1 MAEKTEWERARDIV
15 TRQLSM
21 MDRSRKQL
29 LDAMR
34 KRDVDDETAESVLDW
49 FAGHGLVND
58 VHFAEVLVRTRLTE
72 KHASKRAIAEE
83 LRRKGIEA
91 EIIEDALSIISDED
105 EYENALHI
113 ALKKLR
119 IASGNP
125 ATLRQRT
132 YATLARR
139 GFNSDHCSRALATA
153 ESSLDNAIP
162 DE

>member
-34 KRDVDDETAESVLDW
+34 QRNVDEETAQSVLDW
-49 FAGHGLVND
+49 FAGHGLVD
-58 VHFAEVLVRTRLTE
+58 DEHFAEVLVRTRLAE
-72 KHASKRAIAEE
+72 KRASRRAIAEE
-83 LRRKGIEA
+83 LRRKGVDS
-91 EIIEDALSIISDED
+91 EIIEDALSVISDED
-105 EYENALHI
+105 EYDNALQV

-139 GFNSDHCSRALATA
+139 GFNPDHCSRALAAA
-153 ESSLDNAIP
+153 EEELLASA
-162 DE
+162 

>member
-29 LDAMR
+29 LDAMHQR
-34 KRDVDDETAESVLDW
+34 GVDDETAHSVLDW
-49 FAGHGLVND
+49 FTGHGLVND
-58 VHFAEVLVRTRLTE
+58 EHFAEVLVRTRLTE

-91 EIIEDALSIISDED
+91 DIIEDVLSVISDED

-132 YATLARR
+132 YVTLARR
-139 GFNSDHCSRALATA
+139 GFSPDHCSRALAAA
-153 ESSLDNAIP
+153 EEELLASA
-162 DE
+162 